1 MYSSPNGN
9 PSWSSLPVYSDTVL
23 LFHCYKLAFEE
34 IPSKLPKR
42 RRNSLY
48 LHPMNCVCPLCTM
61 NLRCA
66 QSSKHS
72 RGGVKYTAFLFPP
85 RQQTPDQRD
94 ALMVIENW
102 NSLEVNRLL
111 LVLAGDVEVNP
122 GPITLRDLTMELKQL
137 TRPIQF
143 GIKLGIPQYQIEIIE
158 QDHRNGI
165 CRICYYFT
173 FKCL

>member
-1 MYSSPNGN
+1 MEIPAG
-9 PSWSSLPVYSDTVL
+9 L
-23 LFHCYKLAFEE
+23 LYLCIPIVFFYFTAKLAFEE
-34 IPSKLPKR
+34 IPSKQVKR
-42 RRNSLY
+42 SRNSLY
-48 LHPMNCVCPLCTM
+48 CHPMNCICPLCTM

-122 GPITLRDLTMELKQL
+122 GPITLHDLTNELEKL
-137 TRPIQF
+137 TKPITF
-143 GIKLGIPQYQIEIIE
+143 GNSLKIPLEVLGSIE
-158 QDHRNGI
+158 QNCMWVI
-165 CRICYYFT
+165 PSEINT
-173 FKCL
+173 KN

>member
-1 MYSSPNGN
+1 MEIPAG
-9 PSWSSLPVYSDTVL
+9 L
-23 LFHCYKLAFEE
+23 LYLCIPTLFFYFTAKLDFEE
-34 IPSKLPKR
+34 IPSKQVKR

-48 LHPMNCVCPLCTM
+48 LHPMNCFCPLCTM

-72 RGGVKYTAFLFPP
+72 RGGVKYKAFLFPP

-122 GPITLRDLTMELKQL
+122 GPITGMLLLSRLE
-137 TRPIQF
+137 PC
-143 GIKLGIPQYQIEIIE
+143 II
-158 QDHRNGI
+158 
-165 CRICYYFT
+165 YSAY
-173 FKCL
+173 

>member
-1 MYSSPNGN
+1 MEIPAG
-9 PSWSSLPVYSDTVL
+9 L
-23 LFHCYKLAFEE
+23 LYLCIPIIFFYFTAKLAFEE
-34 IPSKLPKR
+34 IPSKLTKQR
-42 RRNSLY
+42 KNSLY
-48 LHPMNCVCPLCTM
+48 AHPMNCICPLCTM

-122 GPITLRDLTMELKQL
+122 GPITLHDLTEELEKL
-137 TRPIQF
+137 TKPLSF
-143 GIKLGIPQYQIEIIE
+143 GNSLKVPWKVLGSIA
-158 QDHRNGI
+158 RNQRKSMSI
-165 CRICYYFT
+165 SLADT
-173 FKCL
+173 

>member
-1 MYSSPNGN
+1 MEIPAG
-9 PSWSSLPVYSDTVL
+9 L
-23 LFHCYKLAFEE
+23 LYLCIPIVFFYFTAKLAFEE
-34 IPSKLPKR
+34 IPSKQVKR
-42 RRNSLY
+42 RKNSLY
-48 LHPMNCVCPLCTM
+48 AHPMNCICPLCTM

-122 GPITLRDLTMELKQL
+122 GPITGMLLLSWLEPYIHYL
-137 TRPIQF
+137 
-143 GIKLGIPQYQIEIIE
+143 
-158 QDHRNGI
+158 
-165 CRICYYFT
+165 
-173 FKCL
+173 